1 VVVAS
6 DATATIIRNVIVGV
20 FTVKEAKQSVMV
32 QSKTTAASSNW
43 KRKQFLIDEA
53 ISIIAIMH
61 QLFHA
66 EPILIGNRLLH
77 VCYYH

>member
-32 QSKTTAASSNW
+32 QSKTTAASSN
-43 KRKQFLIDEA
+43 
-53 ISIIAIMH
+53 
-61 QLFHA
+61 
-66 EPILIGNRLLH
+66 
-77 VCYYH
+77 